1 MCIVR
6 KPFDGT
12 YFARQGRRIMRKSE
26 RLRQLELEFVRMQMQ
41 VELLTDIVTNL
52 LEVNN
57 SIDDSMDA
65 GKWYVRKPQRND

>member
-1 MCIVR
+1 MW
-6 KPFDGT
+6 KSFNGT
-12 YFARQGRRIMRKSE
+12 YPARQERRVMRKSE
-26 RLRQLELEFVRMQMQ
+26 RLRLLELEFVKMQMQ

-57 SIDDSMDA
+57 ATEDSMDA